1 MVARVEFY
9 DQEIPIFKFLKEF
22 IDKILEFFKNIFKNF
37 IKQFN
42 PDKTEWYHYFIL
54 IILLIP
60 LILMILGVVLKLL
73 KGIVIYKK
81 YIAYFLIIFIL
92 YSYFIM
98 YMITIFMNAKVVSEH
113 NFLNIFLQKIRYFIS
128 LIVFGFFVSFILAP
142 SGIGKIKI
150 PLIYLK
156 DAIIVIFILSFIIL
170 LYNVIL
176 LYVIE

>member
-9 DQEIPIFKFLKEF
+9 EQDIPIFKFLKE
-22 IDKILEFFKNIFKNF
+22 IINKIFEFFKNIFSNF
-37 IKQFN
+37 IEQFN

-54 IILLIP
+54 FILLIP
-60 LILMILGVVLKLL
+60 IILMILGLVLKLL
-73 KGIVIYKK
+73 NGIIIYKK

-98 YMITIFMNAKVVSEH
+98 YMLTIFLNVKVVSEY
-113 NFLNIFLQKIRYFIS
+113 NFLNIFLEKIRYIIS
-128 LIVFGFFVSFILAP
+128 LIAFGFFVSFILAP
-142 SGIGKIKI
+142 SGSGKIKI

-156 DAIIVIFILSFIIL
+156 DAIIVIFVISFILL

>member
-9 DQEIPIFKFLKEF
+9 DQEIPIFKFLKEI
-22 IDKILEFFKNIFKNF
+22 IDKILEFLKNIFKNF
-37 IKQFN
+37 IKFIN
-42 PDKTEWYHYFIL
+42 PDKTEWYHYLFIA
-54 IILLIP
+54 ILLIT
-60 LILMILGVVLKLL
+60 LVLMILGVVMKLL
-73 KGIVIYKK
+73 KGIIIKKK

-92 YSYFIM
+92 YSYFVM
-98 YMITIFMNAKVVSEH
+98 YTLTVFLNVKVVSEH
-113 NFLNIFLQKIRYFIS
+113 NFLNIFFQKIRYFIS

-142 SGIGKIKI
+142 SGTGKIKI

-156 DAIIVIFILSFIIL
+156 DAIIVIFIISFILL

>member
-1 MVARVEFY
+1 MVAKVEFY
-9 DQEIPIFKFLKEF
+9 EQDIPIFKFLKE
-22 IDKILEFFKNIFKNF
+22 IINKIFEFFKNIFKNF

-42 PDKTEWYHYFIL
+42 PDKTEWYHYLIL
-54 IILLIP
+54 VILLIP
-60 LILMILGVVLKLL
+60 IILMILGLVLGLL
-73 KGIVIYKK
+73 NSIIIYKK

-98 YMITIFMNAKVVSEH
+98 YMLTIFLNVKVVSEH
-113 NFLNIFLQKIRYFIS
+113 NFLNIFLEKIRYIIS
-128 LIVFGFFVSFILAP
+128 LIAFGFFVSFILAP
-142 SGIGKIKI
+142 SGSGKIKI

-156 DAIIVIFILSFIIL
+156 DAIIVIFVLSFILL

>member
-1 MVARVEFY
+1 MVARVEFNE
-9 DQEIPIFKFLKEF
+9 QEIPIFKFLKEI
-22 IDKILEFFKNIFKNF
+22 IDKIIEFFKNTFNNF

-42 PDKTEWYHYFIL
+42 PDKTEWYHYFFL

-81 YIAYFLIIFIL
+81 YIAYFLIIFVL

-98 YMITIFMNAKVVSEH
+98 YMLTIFLNTTVVSEY
-113 NFLNIFLQKIRYFIS
+113 NFLNIFLEKIRYIIS
-128 LIVFGFFVSFILAP
+128 LIAFGFFVSFILAP
-142 SGIGKIKI
+142 SGSGKIKI
-150 PLIYLK
+150 PLLYLK
-156 DAIIVIFILSFIIL
+156 DAIIVIFILSFILL

>member
-9 DQEIPIFKFLKEF
+9 DQEIPIFKFLKEI
-22 IDKILEFFKNIFKNF
+22 IDKILEFLKNIFKNF
-37 IKQFN
+37 IKFIN
-42 PDKTEWYHYFIL
+42 PDKTEWYHYLFIA
-54 IILLIP
+54 ILLIT
-60 LILMILGVVLKLL
+60 LVLMILGVVMKLL

-92 YSYFIM
+92 YSYFVM
-98 YMITIFMNAKVVSEH
+98 YTLTVFLNVKVVSEH
-113 NFLNIFLQKIRYFIS
+113 NFLNIFFQKIRYFIS

-142 SGIGKIKI
+142 SGTGKIKI

-156 DAIIVIFILSFIIL
+156 DAIIVIFIISFILL